1 MKRITI
7 LLLTV
12 ALLLGVVSVCP
23 FSAGAVALADGESPV
38 TVSNEGKKTQILLS
52 WSTFFRGDGVQIY
65 RSETG
70 KKGSYQR
77 IASVRGKTSYR
88 DTGLSANTIYYY
100 KLRGFT
106 KTDDGY
112 AYTPYQKAVG
122 ATALTQSFLKKQLS
136 TALTAAHQWMDTAMV
151 RCKNGR
157 AIVRTT
163 ETDEGLVTGTFREV
177 NRGSIHSTAK
187 LKRYL
192 RRFFSRDLV
201 DSFVDSYYCDYN
213 GGLYLLEGVAP
224 DATYYVLSETTLKNV
239 RQGGAYVTFD
249 ALLRR
254 PDFNQEKNVFS
265 WSGTPQQKQRRN
277 KSTGRI
283 IVDPYSA
290 DWNLTLV
297 NKKRELPKGYAPKTS
312 QILTTGYVLDERVTP
327 YYEAMYRAAAQDG
340 CYLTPY
346 STYRS
351 YDHQN
356 FLFQNSVSEYRKVGY
371 SMERAQRE
379 TAEQIL
385 YPGTSEHQL
394 GFAIDVKG
402 TGQWFAQ
409 TKEYRWLLQH
419 AHEYGFILRY
429 TAEKKPITGIIP
441 EPWHWRYVGVD
452 WAQEIRDSG
461 LCLEEYLALKG
472 GLYLNSKK
480 SYCLSVEDGK
490 WVFDYDENY
499 ESAWTYDNYAFRS
512 TADVA

>member
-1 MKRITI
+1 MKRIII

-12 ALLLGVVSVCP
+12 TLLLGVVSVCP

-38 TVSNEGKKTQILLS
+38 TLSNEGKKTQVLLS

-136 TALTAAHQWMDTAMV
+136 AALTAAHQWMDTAMV

-213 GGLYLLEGVAP
+213 GGLYLLEGEAP

-312 QILTTGYVLDERVTP
+312 QILTTGFVLDERVTP

-351 YDHQN
+351 YAHQN
-356 FLFQNSVSEYRKVGY
+356 FLFQNTTLHR
-371 SMERAQRE
+371 
-379 TAEQIL
+379 T
-385 YPGTSEHQL
+385 
-394 GFAIDVKG
+394 D
-402 TGQWFAQ
+402 
-409 TKEYRWLLQH
+409 
-419 AHEYGFILRY
+419 
-429 TAEKKPITGIIP
+429 
-441 EPWHWRYVGVD
+441 
-452 WAQEIRDSG
+452 
-461 LCLEEYLALKG
+461 
-472 GLYLNSKK
+472 
-480 SYCLSVEDGK
+480 
-490 WVFDYDENY
+490 
-499 ESAWTYDNYAFRS
+499 
-512 TADVA
+512 